1 VRLSKFALLALLP
14 AAAHATCA
22 IAVWTPTR
30 IILGSDSRETY
41 LSPYR
46 GPTLSSQCKLR
57 QIGPYFVI
65 VSGVMQHRR
74 SGFDVWDIIGES
86 VARTSSVA
94 EAAEDAS
101 IEIARRYAEVL
112 RVERADSN
120 RDYFSELETNAPV
133 FAIAGFSNGRPY
145 LAHYQ
150 YDLVRGT
157 WIWRKK
163 IYGRTREA
171 GSMDYAYLC
180 DPAGIEL
187 FKRRHP
193 RWRTQDPLKV
203 VPGMIAAAAH
213 LGSIE
218 VGGPTA
224 LLVMDSSGPHWES
237 AGVCR

>member
-1 VRLSKFALLALLP
+1 VGVLKFALLTVIP
-14 AAAHATCA
+14 AIAHATCA

-41 LSPYR
+41 LSPYN

-57 QIGPYFVI
+57 KIGPYFVI

-74 SGFDVWDIIGES
+74 SGFDVWNIIGES
-86 VARTSSVA
+86 VARTNSVTD
-94 EAAEDAS
+94 AAEDAS
-101 IEIARRYAEVL
+101 IEIARRYVEVL
-112 RVERADSN
+112 RVGRADSN
-120 RDYFSELETNAPV
+120 PDYLSELETNAPV

-145 LAHYQ
+145 LAHYE
-150 YDLVRGT
+150 YDLLRGT

-163 IYGRTREA
+163 IYGRTRQA

-193 RWRTQDPLKV
+193 RWRTEDPLKV
-203 VPGMIAAAAH
+203 VAGMIAATARVDTT
-213 LGSIE
+213 E

-224 LLVMDSSGPHWES
+224 LLVVDSSGPHWKS
-237 AGVCR
+237 AGSCR